1 VRIQDRIFVSPLAF
15 LLVALAVS
23 SCVHDVRIV
32 NGSREPV
39 PTAPMAVEVQ
49 QADGSTV
56 VNPQMGPP
64 PVGPVDQRPPAP
76 GFPWLPTL
84 LGVAGTLIPGLGI
97 AGAMAAKIR
106 AVKAALG
113 VVVDAVEAAPP
124 EAAKAV
130 KAATANADHTYLNA
144 FVAKRTD

>member
-1 VRIQDRIFVSPLAF
+1 LAF

-64 PVGPVDQRPPAP
+64 PVGPVGQRPPTP
-76 GFPWLPTL
+76 STWLPVL
-84 LGVAGTLIPGLGI
+84 LGLAGLIPGLGV
-97 AGAMAAKIR
+97 AGAVASRLAR
-106 AVKAALG
+106 VKAALG